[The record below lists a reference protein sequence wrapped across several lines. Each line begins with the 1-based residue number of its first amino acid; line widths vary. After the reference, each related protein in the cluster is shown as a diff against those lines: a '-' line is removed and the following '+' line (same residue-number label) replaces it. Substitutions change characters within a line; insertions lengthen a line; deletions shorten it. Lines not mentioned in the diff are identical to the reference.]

1 MSDDVPRGSSARVR
15 RRPLEAPGSASDP
28 ATGQD
33 AGLPPRAL
41 TGAQPRALAGG
52 EPGLNR
58 RTAVRWA
65 GSGLAFAVLA
75 ACSKAAP
82 LPTGPTPI
90 PERDDGA
97 TLSSKEARARLE
109 DGNLRFVQGL
119 SQHTDQSLVRR
130 KKLADGQAPFAAL
143 LTCADARVPPELV
156 FDQGL
161 GDLYVVSSA
170 GPTVDKTVLGTLQYS
185 VTALAV
191 PLLVVLGHT
200 GCDVMAAA
208 AAALDKK
215 APSGSDLDAVLDE
228 LKPAVMDAKRSGA
241 DTDTLVAAAV
251 ANNVD
256 AVVTQLKAVKA
267 IDGAVKAG
275 KLRIV
280 GAIYELETGEVTFS

>member
-1 MSDDVPRGSSARVR
+1 MSDDVPRGGLARLR
-15 RRPLEAPGSASDP
+15 RHPPGTLD
-28 ATGQD
+28 
-33 AGLPPRAL
+33 
-41 TGAQPRALAGG
+41 
-52 EPGLNR
+52 R
-58 RTAVRWA
+58 RSAVRLIG
-65 GSGLAFAVLA
+65 GSLAVAVLA

-82 LPTGPTPI
+82 PLPAGPTPV
-90 PERDDGA
+90 PERDDA
-97 TLSSKEARARLE
+97 TTLSPKEARARLE

-119 SQHTDQSLVRR
+119 SQHIDQSLVRR

-170 GPTVDKTVLGTLQYS
+170 GPTVDKTVLGTLQYG
-185 VTALAV
+185 VTALSV

-215 APSGSDLDAVLDE
+215 AASSGSDLDAVLDE

-267 IDGAVKAG
+267 IDGAVKAD